1 MSNIKEYWNKDN
13 LSNSTTEEFK
23 YLDRIDSLEYEI
35 SEAKDNLSRIN
46 MYEYYNIKNN
56 KERIEIDFSE
66 IQNKLE
72 EVSKLIKVKLK
83 EIKQR

>member
-1 MSNIKEYWNKDN
+1 MSIKKHWNSSN
-13 LSNSTTEEFK
+13 LSDSTTEEFK

-66 IQNKLE
+66 INNKLGDI
-72 EVSKLIKVKLK
+72 SNLIKVKLG
-83 EIKQR
+83 EIRGR

>member
-1 MSNIKEYWNKDN
+1 MISKKYWNSSN

-56 KERIEIDFSE
+56 RERMEIDFNE
-66 IQNKLE
+66 INNKLGDI
-72 EVSKLIKVKLK
+72 SNLIKVKLG
-83 EIKQR
+83 EIRGR

>member
-1 MSNIKEYWNKDN
+1 MSIKKHWNSSN
-13 LSNSTTEEFK
+13 LSNSITEEFK

-56 KERIEIDFSE
+56 KERIKIDFGE
-66 IQNKLE
+66 INNKLGDI
-72 EVSKLIKVKLK
+72 SNLIKVKLG
-83 EIKQR
+83 EIRGR